1 MLVGKGTKIKRK
13 WIHFNYLY
21 FLKIDIFLDSTK
33 VENDDLI
40 NNFEDV
46 NQILE
51 TDLRYI
57 TICIQYS

>member
-1 MLVGKGTKIKRK
+1 MKIYTPHGTRK
-13 WIHFNYLY
+13 YILT
-21 FLKIDIFLDSTK
+21 KVIFLDSTK

-57 TICIQYS
+57 